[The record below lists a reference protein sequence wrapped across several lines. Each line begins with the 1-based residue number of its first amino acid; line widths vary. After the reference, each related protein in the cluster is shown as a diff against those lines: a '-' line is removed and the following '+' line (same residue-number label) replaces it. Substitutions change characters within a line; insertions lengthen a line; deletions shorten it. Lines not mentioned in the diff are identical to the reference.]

1 MLDLRSQR
9 LKSSPCIKNKKHQ
22 QQQAKFSQLNYTW
35 IIYAPEGTTSKV
47 RVTSSCRH
55 VYQLAQTLTARQE
68 SHQHLIAQP
77 LQAPKLVN
85 SSNTELNCT
94 RTADGKANVPYAFIG
109 YSHGTGILRVF
120 IAEWK

>member
-1 MLDLRSQR
+1 MLQKVPPLRSES
-9 LKSSPCIKNKKHQ
+9 LLP
-22 QQQAKFSQLNYTW
+22 AD
-35 IIYAPEGTTSKV
+35 TS
-47 RVTSSCRH
+47 TSLH
-55 VYQLAQTLTARQE
+55 KPLTARQE

-109 YSHGTGILRVF
+109 YSHGAGILRVF